1 MEVLSNIIKI
11 VFVYC
16 TDFIINLTDL
26 LGISYY
32 EVNTYIFVIIWP
44 FLSIVLIVM
53 NIFQRVVLNRRMKKQ
68 AL

>member
-44 FLSIVLIVM
+44 ALTIILIMM